1 MKKEK
6 KKKATP
12 PTVDAPEPLSEEEIA
27 MVKASMAARDV
38 DRSTLPSSDDSDVA
52 KVRRFIK
59 KNKIFTVACVVLSM
73 FVVALLV
80 LLTVVAVNRALKNKV
95 NTDDFTVIIGNQ
107 TYTVKYKSAMRDDI
121 LYIDMYK
128 IAEYAE
134 LTKTGKVDNVKF
146 TAAPT
151 QYLRFEDQSE
161 FAVING
167 AMVEMEGKATVNKE
181 VCEIP
186 FDFLVAVLGKG
197 NQNGLRVLLDTDTN
211 TIKITRRMYA
221 PDDNDVITP
230 VEILFYP
237 DSFNIIQSIQRLP
250 AKEET
255 DFEYSIDVS
264 HFLPNIAPENAED
277 YLILA
282 NKQNPLGE
290 SYSPSDLTN
299 LECRTWEGEKHLLR
313 HDAAN
318 ALYAMMLAM
327 SADGITD
334 IFVTSSYRSYSYQ
347 VGLFDMYVNGHM
359 GEGMTRE
366 EAEAAA
372 LEYSAK
378 PGTSEHQTGLCL
390 DFTTKSVGGR
400 LDETFENT
408 DAFRWLSENAYK
420 YGFILRYEEDKV
432 DTTGYQYEPWHY
444 RFVGR
449 TAATEIYNSD
459 LCLEE
464 YLALN

>member
-6 KKKATP
+6 KKKVSP
-12 PTVDAPEPLSEEEIA
+12 PPVDTPEPLSEEEIA
-27 MVKASMAARDV
+27 MVKAAMAARDV
-38 DRSTLPSSDDSDVA
+38 DRSTLPSKDNSDSA
-52 KVRRFIK
+52 KLRRFIK
-59 KNKIFTVACVVLSM
+59 KNKIFTAACVVLSL

-80 LLTVVAVNRALKNKV
+80 LLTVVAVNRALENKV
-95 NTDDFTVIIGNQ
+95 NTDDFTVIIGDE

-134 LTKTGKVDNVKF
+134 LTKTGKADNVKF
-146 TAAPT
+146 TAAPD
-151 QYLRFEDQSE
+151 QYLRFEDESE

-186 FDFLVAVLGKG
+186 FNFLTAVLGKG
-197 NQNGLRVLLDTDTN
+197 NQNGLRVTLDTDTN
-211 TIKITRRMYA
+211 TVKITRRMYA
-221 PDDNDVITP
+221 PDDKDVITP
-230 VEILFYP
+230 VEILFYS
-237 DSFNIIQSIQRLP
+237 DSFNIIQSIQRVT
-250 AKEET
+250 EEEPEY
-255 DFEYSIDVS
+255 EYSIDVS
-264 HFLPNIAPENAED
+264 QYLANIDPEDAES
-277 YLILA
+277 YLVLA
-282 NKQNPLGE
+282 NKQTPLGE
-290 SYSPSDLTN
+290 NYSPEDLIK
-299 LECRTWEGEKHLLR
+299 LECRTNKTMYLR
-313 HDAAN
+313 KDAAN

-327 SADGITD
+327 TADGITD
-334 IFVTSSYRSYSYQ
+334 VFVTSAYRSYSYQ
-347 VGLFDMYVNGHM
+347 VGLFDKYVNNHM
-359 GEGMTRE
+359 ADGMTRE

-390 DFTTKSVGGR
+390 DFMTEDMGA
-400 LDETFENT
+400 LDESFENT
-408 DAFRWLSENAYK
+408 AAFRWLSENAYK

-432 DTTGYQYEPWHY
+432 ETTGYKYEPWHY

-449 TAATEIYNSD
+449 TAATEIYNSG